1 MFNTANFVAIYCSI
15 VRPAI
20 IKIIVKHVK
29 VMLLILILQSD
40 VANTAIRH
48 CQIAKLAL
56 PSIIVWLVKIKLIL

>member
-1 MFNTANFVAIYCSI
+1 

-20 IKIIVKHVK
+20 IDIIVKHVK
-29 VMLLILILQSD
+29 VMLLILILQPID
-40 VANTAIRH
+40 ANTAIRP